1 VNPRRAFS
9 RRASRFTGRVDR
21 ILGAFDPLRDIQMR
35 GAPTVKS
42 LLNRPEQLL
51 YGRLVRA
58 FPGHIVLSHVAMSRL
73 VTVDFVVCRPDF
85 TPLAVLEIDEVD
97 AGGPARPERSRR
109 KDQSLQAAG
118 VKVIHLASH
127 DLPDEAALRALVAS
141 HPLHVSTGELIRR
154 AS

>member
-1 VNPRRAFS
+1 MRATP
-9 RRASRFTGRVDR
+9 A
-21 ILGAFDPLRDIQMR
+21 A
-35 GAPTVKS
+35 KS

-73 VTVDFVVCRPDF
+73 MTADFVICRADF
-85 TPLAVLEIDEVD
+85 TPLAVVEIDGRD
-97 AGGPARPERSRR
+97 PPPQAQRERNRR

-118 VKVIHLASH
+118 IKVIHVAAA
-127 DLPDEAALRALVAS
+127 DLPDEGALRALVAS
-141 HPLHVSTGELIRR
+141 HPLHASTGELVRR